1 MKKTLLT
8 TFGIATMGLFGG
20 TIASADTV
28 DYTVKSGDTLSHIA
42 LENGTTI
49 DRLANDNN
57 LKNIDLIFVGD
68 ILTINTDSEPVVTQP
83 VYQEDEVQ
91 VDLPDYQTQSEVIVE
106 PVQESQPVQQ
116 TAPTGDVVSYA
127 AQQMAAR
134 TGVSYD
140 QWHKVIMRESGGNP
154 EIVNSSGHRGLF
166 QISPIH
172 NNTDWSIDGQINKAV
187 EIYQGNPNAWVET
200 W

>member
-8 TFGIATMGLFGG
+8 TFGIATIGLFGG

-57 LKNIDLIFVGD
+57 LKNIDLIFAGD
-68 ILTINTDSEPVVTQP
+68 ILTINTDSEPVLTQP
-83 VYQEDEVQ
+83 VYQEDEIQ

-116 TAPTGDVVSYA
+116 STPAGDAVSYA

-134 TGVSYD
+134 TGISYD
-140 QWHKVIMRESGGNP
+140 QWYKVIMRESGGNP
-154 EIVNSSGHRGLF
+154 EIINRSGHRGLF

-172 NNTDWSIDGQINKAV
+172 GNTDWSIDGQINKAV

>member
-116 TAPTGDVVSYA
+116 STPAGDVVSYA

-140 QWHKVIMRESGGNP
+140 QWHKVIMCESGGNP

-172 NNTDWSIDGQINKAV
+172 NSTDWSIDGQINKAV